1 MEPMQSTETNI
12 TLQLGSLKLG
22 ETKTL
27 TCCGKIRALSRRC
40 KCVIGV
46 LFFAVFAS
54 ITIGAIFGIK
64 GEILIGDII
73 ISL

>member
-12 TLQLGSLKLG
+12 NLQLGSLKLG
-22 ETKTL
+22 ETKKL
-27 TCCGKIRALSRRC
+27 TCGKKRALSRRC

-64 GEILIGDII
+64 GEILIGDTNMG
-73 ISL
+73 